1 MLLHKLFSKLV
12 KYMIILFLKRSNS
25 CSLSFLYS
33 IVLFYISKNS
43 HLFWVDYMNLLWF
56 TKLYYQKYLY
66 RSLTTLVGSLTGI
79 ISVMYDVTLFT
90 IAVSISALRV
100 VYQSYKYMSYEIIFL
115 LSITSIISFS
125 WCSLISDL

>member
-100 VYQSYKYMSYEIIFL
+100 VYQSYKYMSYEIIF
-115 LSITSIISFS
+115 SIKYNFNN
-125 WCSLISDL
+125 LFFMMFLN

>member
-90 IAVSISALRV
+90 IAISISALRA
-100 VYQSYKYMSYEIIFL
+100 VYQSYKYMSYEIIF
-115 LSITSIISFS
+115 SIKYNFNN
-125 WCSLISDL
+125 LFFMMFLN